1 VKNPPAIKM
10 PHAGPTI
17 GDRLADQVI
26 DGRSPGWHSDD
37 QVGGELSIELAF
49 QRAIEHTLKLVAVE
63 KSSEALARLAQAAQ
77 FLTTA
82 RGTYYLRRKA

>member
-1 VKNPPAIKM
+1 MKNPPAIKM

-49 QRAIEHTLKLVAVE
+49 QRAI
-63 KSSEALARLAQAAQ
+63 
-77 FLTTA
+77 
-82 RGTYYLRRKA
+82 